1 MKVSTPRFTKECIL
15 AGIMLLPPACA
26 LAQQD
31 AQTNPRPAPRAVV
44 EIEPLG
50 SNRVNGTMTLEQVGQ
65 SVAVVGTVNGLTP
78 GKHGFH
84 IHEGRSCDNR
94 GSHFHPGNAPH
105 GAPENPDDKRHL
117 GDLGNVVA
125 GQDGTAQYSGVAKN
139 VSLTGPNAIA
149 GRVLVVHQ
157 GEDDYVS
164 QPGGNAGEQIGCGV
178 IKVSGQ

>member
-1 MKVSTPRFTKECIL
+1 MNIIAPRLAKRCIF
-15 AGIMLLPPACA
+15 ASVILLPGYA

-31 AQTNPRPAPRAVV
+31 AQTAQQSAPSAVV
-44 EIEPLG
+44 KIEPLG

-65 SVAVVGTVNGLTP
+65 SVAIKGTVNGLTP

-84 IHEGRSCDNR
+84 IHEGRSCRSR
-94 GSHFHPGNAPH
+94 GGHFSAGNVPH
-105 GAPENPDDKRHL
+105 GAPDNPADKHHL
-117 GDLGNVVA
+117 GDLGNVVP
-125 GQDGTAQYSGVAKN
+125 GQDGTAQYAYVAKDI
-139 VSLTGPNAIA
+139 SLTGPNAIG

-164 QPGGNAGEQIGCGV
+164 QPGGGSGEQIGCGV